1 MYQLHKRSYNIG
13 KKKRNSH
20 LLLSR
25 KYQRTE
31 RKVNKEIYW
40 AHFWMHIVHMAK
52 HSIEIGSTLE
62 ACSKTNNNN
71 HFPFLFSLSLFFPFH
86 IDAFLRFSY
95 LNMKYLVRLSLY
107 FFFSKKYSIVV
118 AFTLVVVAVH
128 SDAVS
133 FLKVVFIST
142 ALAPIDTRYYNC
154 TLFVWNAVYVIYWW
168 R

>member
-20 LLLSR
+20 SLLSR

-31 RKVNKEIYW
+31 RKVNKEIYR

-71 HFPFLFSLSLFFPFH
+71 HFPFLFSLSLLSIPLRCFPKVF
-86 IDAFLRFSY
+86 ISEYEIFGPFEFI
-95 LNMKYLVRLSLY
+95 

-118 AFTLVVVAVH
+118 AFTLVVVAVR